1 MRDPTTTIEIGGRKY
16 RLDQPPAGEAL
27 RLLAAYDATRVTEDL
42 AAARALR
49 ARSLGL
55 RQSRALGLNADQD
68 DPAARLDEQADRLEA
83 TTHARASVVRWLTDE
98 DAIDA
103 VVIPTLQWVALLG
116 HPEGAAL
123 HEAWETIYQG
133 RIGELAAVI
142 EAAHEWFFADFYA
155 GSIEASDEPSDE
167 LTPDEPKAKPP
178 RKRRTR
184 KAKRT
189 G

>member
-1 MRDPTTTIEIGGRKY
+1 MRDTTTTIEVGGRQY

-42 AAARALR
+42 ATARALR
-49 ARSLGL
+49 ARALGV
-55 RQSRALGLNADQD
+55 RQSRALGVEDAQA
-68 DPAARLDEQADRLEA
+68 DPATRLDEQADRLEA
-83 TTHARASVVRWLTDE
+83 TTHARAAIVRWLTDE
-98 DAIDA
+98 DAIES
-103 VVIPTLQWVALLG
+103 VIGPTLQWVALLG
-116 HPEGAAL
+116 HEQGASL
-123 HEAWETIYQG
+123 HESWETIYQG